1 MTDDIYKIAF
11 IGGGNMAFALINGL
25 ISNGYPSTE
34 ILVSDPSQAA
44 KNSLTKQHQIEFMS
58 DNKSAVRYADI
69 VILAVKPQILREVVL
84 ELSSVIQV
92 QTVVVSIAAGVPIS
106 ALQKWFGK
114 SVPIVRSMPN
124 TPSRLMVGAT
134 GMYAN
139 RHVTIEKCSIV
150 ERIFS
155 TVGYTCWLQNEKDI
169 DSVTAVSGSS
179 PAYFFLIFEIMQ
191 RVAEDFGLSPSVAK
205 NLILQTAKGSV
216 EMALN
221 SHSEVGELRSQV
233 TSPGGTTEQ
242 AIATLRA
249 GNLDLLIFKAMKAAL
264 ERAQKL
270 SEEYGQ

>member
-1 MTDDIYKIAF
+1 
-11 IGGGNMAFALINGL
+11 MACALINGL

-34 ILVSDPSQAA
+34 ILVSDPSEAA
-44 KNSLTKQHQIEFMS
+44 KNSLSKQHQIEFMS

-69 VILAVKPQILREVVL
+69 VVLAVKPQILKEVVL

-114 SVPIVRSMPN
+114 SIPIVRSMPN
-124 TPSRLMVGAT
+124 TPTMLMLGAT
-134 GMYAN
+134 GMHAN

-242 AIATLRA
+242 AIAALRA
-249 GNLDLLIFKAMKAAL
+249 GNLDLLISKAMKAAL